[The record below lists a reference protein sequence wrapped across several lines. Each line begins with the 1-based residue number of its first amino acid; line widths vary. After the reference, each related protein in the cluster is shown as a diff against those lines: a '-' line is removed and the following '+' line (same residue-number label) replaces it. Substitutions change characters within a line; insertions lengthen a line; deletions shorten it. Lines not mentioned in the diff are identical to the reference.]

1 VKDCRLLNKQHRRLM
16 RRDSNLKKLSVLE
29 VRKEYQI
36 IISKRLAG
44 LENLM
49 IVRTKIGLGNNER
62 EHKSLK

>member
-1 VKDCRLLNKQHRRLM
+1 M

-29 VRKEYQI
+29 VRKQYQI

-49 IVRTKIGLGNNER
+49 IVRTQTELGKNER